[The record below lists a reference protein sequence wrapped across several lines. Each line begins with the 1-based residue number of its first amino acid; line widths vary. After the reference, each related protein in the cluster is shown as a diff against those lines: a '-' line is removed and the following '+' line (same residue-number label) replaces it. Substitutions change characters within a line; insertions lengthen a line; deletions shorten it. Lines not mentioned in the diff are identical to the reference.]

1 MYGNQN
7 NAAYVFQIKKDLA
20 NLQQD
25 NKTYM

>member
-7 NAAYVFQIKKDLA
+7 NAARVFQIKRDLA

-25 NKTYM
+25 GKTYV